1 MSSENRLL
9 EIRKEIK
16 NCQRCPLAKERL
28 NAVPGEGPAQVDIL
42 FIGEAPG
49 FHEDRQAKPFVGRS
63 GQFLTDLIEAAG
75 LKREEVF
82 ITNVVKCRPPN
93 NRDPLPEELSAC
105 QLFLD
110 EQIAL
115 LQPKVI
121 VTLGRISMAKFVEGG
136 RISAIHGRTHNV
148 NDRKVVTMYHP
159 AAALHQPA
167 LRQTLL
173 EDFSKLKKFINTE
186 ENVKSTPRS
195 EAQIQTKNSVE
206 IKTSPSNSE
215 EDKLAEQL
223 SLF

>member
-9 EIRKEIK
+9 EIRQEVI
-16 NCQRCPLAKERL
+16 NCQRCPLAKGRL
-28 NAVPGEGPAQVDIL
+28 NAVPGEGPAHVDIL

-49 FHEDRQAKPFVGRS
+49 LHEDRQGKPFVGRS
-63 GQFLTDLIEAAG
+63 GQFLTSLIEEAG
-75 LKREEVF
+75 LKREQVF

-105 QLFLD
+105 QLYLD
-110 EQIAL
+110 EQIEL

-136 RISAIHGRTHNV
+136 RIGAIHGRTHNV
-148 NDRKVVTMYHP
+148 NGRKVVTMYHP

-167 LRQTLL
+167 LRQTLID
-173 EDFSKLKKFINTE
+173 DFSKLKRFFDVE
-186 ENVKSTPRS
+186 EKVNLTP
-195 EAQIQTKNSVE
+195 KNSSE